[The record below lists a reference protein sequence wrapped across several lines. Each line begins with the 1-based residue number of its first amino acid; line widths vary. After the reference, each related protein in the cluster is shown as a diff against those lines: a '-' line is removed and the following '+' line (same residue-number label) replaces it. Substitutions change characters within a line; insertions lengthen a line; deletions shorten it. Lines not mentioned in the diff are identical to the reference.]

1 MSKVTVGLIDDHSI
15 VRQGIRE
22 ILERLG
28 GYKVIVE
35 FESGEAFLDA
45 YPLTPSPD
53 VLLLDYSMKR
63 LDGLEIIR
71 QLARQESDLKVVLLT
86 QHLEE
91 SAIAEAF
98 YFGARG
104 FLTKNCTASELKTA
118 IDNVVTIGYV
128 DSVAAMRY
136 MRAYKTRSKEPSIIL
151 SVREAKFLTLVCD
164 PAELTYDQIADR
176 MGVSVKS
183 VEAYR
188 ASLFDKYDIRSKT
201 GLVMFAY
208 RHRLVDVPNK

>member
-1 MSKVTVGLIDDHSI
+1 MGLIDDHSI